1 MKLSILK
8 PGGEV
13 PLIEQKSDNTNIR
26 KPKIVE
32 KKPYNWGTVFQ
43 DKDGDWLSSTQG
55 RVYKDKFGKIHT
67 AKEYED
73 YIKNGTDEISRFDG
87 TPLSRGL
94 SGADPIGQLVVENAI
109 FNKPLRYIGG
119 KVFNALRQTLVPSNR
134 AAHVYVN
141 VSPDSYYGHTSEI
154 KGAVKDMLKGVKADV
169 SKPKWEIKNTYGGYL
184 PQYDEATAKN
194 IGTTFRDAAWKKYL
208 GVSDGSPYYVKNKN
222 GTWSYNLD
230 EIEKL
235 TKDGIK
241 FGDELQPSG
250 TSMVSGDFLTSAGGN
265 LSLKVEKVNSN
276 IGGNENIKRYIFKDR
291 WDLHPFSRDSGTI
304 SKRVG
309 KSIGLIKGYESVS
322 EATGNFVRNKLGNY
336 IKPLKNFP
344 DPKLKIIDKIDNFG
358 RNFEIGKVLGGKPFD
373 METKMYAREVIRKT
387 EPGSKVPF
395 TIEDKPIRD
404 RVITDY
410 LDSYEYPENINT
422 NIKELFNNN
431 MKELINK
438 TYTTKKPPTGK
449 NNM

>member
-1 MKLSILK
+1 MDITQKET
-8 PGGEV
+8 G
-13 PLIEQKSDNTNIR
+13 IEQRSDNTYVR
-26 KPKIVE
+26 KPRIEEKI
-32 KKPYNWGTVFQ
+32 PFNFGTVFK

-55 RVYKDKFGKIHT
+55 RVYKDRYGKIHI
-67 AKEYED
+67 AEQYED
-73 YIKNGTDEISRFDG
+73 YIKNGTDEISRFNG
-87 TPLSRGL
+87 MPLVRGL
-94 SGADPIGQLVVENAI
+94 SGADPIGQLVVENAVL
-109 FNKPLRYIGG
+109 NKPLRYIGG

-184 PQYDEATAKN
+184 PQYDEAIAKN

-309 KSIGLIKGYESVS
+309 KSIGLIKGYESVN

-358 RNFEIGKVLGGKPFD
+358 RNFEVGKILGGKPFD
-373 METKMYAREVIRKT
+373 METRVYTKT
-387 EPGSKVPF
+387 VMKKPGSKDSMSPF
-395 TIEDKPIRD
+395 VFDDEPIRD
-404 RVITDY
+404 ITINKY
-410 LDSYEYPENINT
+410 LDRYAQPIG
-422 NIKELFNNN
+422 KQN
-431 MKELINK
+431 M
-438 TYTTKKPPTGK
+438 
-449 NNM
+449 

>member
-1 MKLSILK
+1 MTRRET
-8 PGGEV
+8 GT
-13 PLIEQKSDNTNIR
+13 EQRSDNTNIR

-141 VSPDSYYGHTSEI
+141 VSPSSYYGHTSEI

-169 SKPKWEIKNTYGGYL
+169 SKPKWKIKDPLENYMM
-184 PQYDEATAKN
+184 QYDEKVANN

-222 GTWSYNLD
+222 GTWSYSLD

-235 TKDGIK
+235 TKNGID
-241 FGDELQPSG
+241 FGGRLEPTG
-250 TSMVSGDFLTSAGGN
+250 TSIVSGDFLTSAGGN
-265 LSLKVEKVNSN
+265 LSLKVEKVNQSAGG
-276 IGGNENIKRYIFKDR
+276 IGNMKRYVFRDR
-291 WDLHPFSRDSGTI
+291 WDLHPFSRDGGTI

-309 KSIGLIKGYESVS
+309 RSIGLLKNNESVN
-322 EATGNFVRNKLGNY
+322 EATGNFVRNKLGAY
-336 IKPLKNFP
+336 IKPLKKVP
-344 DPKLKIIDKIDNFG
+344 DPKLKVIEKIDNFG

-373 METKMYAREVIRKT
+373 METKVYTRSVIKKPRSKDSSLPFSLED
-387 EPGSKVPF
+387 EPV
-395 TIEDKPIRD
+395 RD
-404 RVITDY
+404 MIINDY
-410 LDSYEYPENINT
+410 LDYDMPNYNINN
-422 NIKELFNNN
+422 NIKD
-431 MKELINK
+431 LINNK
-438 TYTTKKPPTGK
+438 LYTTKEPPIGK
-449 NNM
+449 QNM

>member
-1 MKLSILK
+1 MKLRILQHDR
-8 PGGEV
+8 EI
-13 PLIEQKSDNTNIR
+13 PLTEQKSDNTNIR
-26 KPKIVE
+26 KPEIIE
-32 KKPYNWGTVFQ
+32 KVPVNFGAVFQ

-55 RVYKDKFGKIHT
+55 RVYKDKYGKIHT
-67 AKEYED
+67 AEEYED
-73 YIKNGTDEISRFDG
+73 YVKNGTDEIDRF
-87 TPLSRGL
+87 S
-94 SGADPIGQLVVENAI
+94 
-109 FNKPLRYIGG
+109 NKPLVKGLSAADPVGEFVVGNAVLNKPLSYVAG
-119 KVFNALRQTLVPSNR
+119 KTFNALRQVLVPSNR

-141 VSPDSYYGHTSEI
+141 VSPSSYYGHTSEI
-154 KGAVKDMLKGVKADV
+154 KGAVKDMLKGRKADV
-169 SKPKWEIKNTYGGYL
+169 SKPKWKIKEPVGDYML
-184 PQYDEATAKN
+184 QYDKEVADN
-194 IGTTFRDAAWKKYL
+194 IGKTFRDAAWKKYL

-241 FGDELQPSG
+241 FGEFYGP
-250 TSMVSGDFLTSAGGN
+250 TEAPVVAPDFLTSAGGN
-265 LSLKVEKVNSN
+265 LSLKVDKVGRS
-276 IGGNENIKRYIFKDR
+276 GDMKRYLFKDR
-291 WDLHPFSRDSGTI
+291 WDLHPFSRDNGTI

-309 KSIGLIKGYESVS
+309 RSIGLLKNYESVN

-344 DPKLKIIDKIDNFG
+344 DPKLKAIDKIDKFG

-373 METKMYAREVIRKT
+373 METKMYAREVIKKT

-438 TYTTKKPPTGK
+438 TYTTKKPPIGRQ
-449 NNM
+449 NR

>member
-8 PGGEV
+8 PGGEI

-55 RVYKDKFGKIHT
+55 RVYKDKFGGIYT

-87 TPLSRGL
+87 RTLVRGL
-94 SGADPIGQLVVENAI
+94 SPADPVGEFIVGNAVL
-109 FNKPLRYIGG
+109 NKPLSYVAG
-119 KVFNALRQTLVPSNR
+119 KTFNALRQVLVPSNR

-141 VSPDSYYGHTSEI
+141 VSPSSYYGHTSEI
-154 KGAVKDMLKGVKADV
+154 KGAIKDMLKGNKADV

-184 PQYDEATAKN
+184 PQYDEAIAKN

-309 KSIGLIKGYESVS
+309 KSIGLIKGYESVN

-373 METKMYAREVIRKT
+373 METKVYTKSVIKKPRGEDST
-387 EPGSKVPF
+387 LPFSLEDEPV
-395 TIEDKPIRD
+395 RD
-404 RVITDY
+404 IIINDY
-410 LDSYEYPENINT
+410 LDYDMPHYNINN
-422 NIKELFNNN
+422 NIKDFINN
-431 MKELINK
+431 KL
-438 TYTTKKPPTGK
+438 YTTKEPPIGK
-449 NNM
+449 QSR